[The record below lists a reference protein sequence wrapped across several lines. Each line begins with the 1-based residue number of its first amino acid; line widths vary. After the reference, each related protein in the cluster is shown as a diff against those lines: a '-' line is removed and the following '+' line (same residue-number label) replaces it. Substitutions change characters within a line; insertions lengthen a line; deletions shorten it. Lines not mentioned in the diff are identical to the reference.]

1 MDTIAELRIAQAA
14 RQAIEAAYTKIA
26 DVLDEATREIH
37 ALQLLCA
44 SDAVTKSLMRAQD
57 ALDGDNRCDCLN
69 AIDRILTDELTPDPY
84 LETLVEEEQPAIGEV
99 DAFDAC
105 RALSDS
111 ERALIGLRT

>member
-1 MDTIAELRIAQAA
+1 MDTIAELRIARAA

-26 DVLDEATREIH
+26 EALAEAANEIR
-37 ALQLLCA
+37 ALQMSCS
-44 SDAVTKSLMRAQD
+44 SDAVTESLMRAQT
-57 ALDGDNRCDCLN
+57 ALEGDNRCDCLD

-84 LETLVEEEQPAIGEV
+84 LETLVEEEQPAISEV

-111 ERALIGLRT
+111 ERALIGLRA